1 MSNFSTE
8 IINIVNYFIGSTIKC
23 LHGVWS
29 YKSVRLEKN
38 CEVIAFEFFDA
49 KNVWAILYWQYEQE
63 IGKLPATFYILQ
75 NIGKYRKPYQFQTQN
90 SIYMAHKEQR
100 KQIK

>member
-29 YKSVRLEKN
+29 YESVRLEKN
-38 CEVIAFEFFDA
+38 CKVIAFEFFEA
-49 KNVWAILYWQYEQE
+49 KNVYT
-63 IGKLPATFYILQ
+63 GNTNRKLASFLPPFTYCKTLE
-75 NIGKYRKPYQFQTQN
+75 NIGSHINFKRRAQ
-90 SIYMAHKEQR
+90 
-100 KQIK
+100 